1 MIKYK
6 QFLLILTEAVS
17 DNRIKQTKNKFKSI
31 STSHDPDAIHTN
43 SDDIVQHFAD
53 NADPSDKKEHLQWI
67 MNQYKKGNVKQ
78 EDDQDI
84 HKTLTNFRTY
94 QKKLGEKDLN
104 RYKHVD
110 DVKKALEPHVGTD
123 ASYKAIVPHPDAPLI
138 HKHGEHEVHELN
150 STDASRHYFRG
161 GSVCTAR
168 NDEHCQHDN
177 YSRDG
182 QLYHVKARG
191 ENGKFKDY
199 NLFLSNDTDI
209 RGHELADK
217 ENKHEEFKDFIKRNP
232 ELKNVD
238 KWQGK
243 TTALTSDE
251 NFDKHFDNLRKND
264 LEGLLNNERLQ
275 DHHLTHLMK
284 DDDFNVREAV
294 ANNPK
299 AQDHHLTH
307 LMQDDNLFVRTAVA
321 NNPNAQ
327 EHHLTHLMKDDDYD
341 VRKAVADHPKAQAHH
356 LTHLM
361 KDDDPYVKYEVAKSE
376 KAQEHHLTHLMNDD
390 VSYVRSAVAKSE
402 KAQEHHLTH
411 LMKDDHYAVRTAVA
425 NNPNAQEHHLTHL
438 MQDKKS
444 SSVRWAVAKH
454 PKAQEYHLTHLMK
467 DDDYDVRK
475 AVADHPKAQEHHLTH
490 LIRDTSATVREAAQ
504 KALKVLNKTNLRNES

>member
-17 DNRIKQTKNKFKSI
+17 DNRIRQTKNKFKSI
-31 STSHDPDAIHTN
+31 STSHDPDAIHTE
-43 SDDIVQHFAD
+43 SDDIIQHFAD

-67 MNQYKKGNVKQ
+67 MNQYKKGNIKQ

-84 HKTLTNFRTY
+84 NKTLTNFRTY

-104 RYKHVD
+104 RYPHID
-110 DVKKALEPHVGTD
+110 DVKKALEPHAGTD

-199 NLFLSNDTDI
+199 NLFLSNDTDE
-209 RGHELADK
+209 RWHELADK
-217 ENKHEEFKDFIKRNP
+217 ENNHENFEDFIKRNP

-251 NFDKHFDNLRKND
+251 NFDKHFEKLKKND
-264 LEGLLNNERLQ
+264 LQGLMKDERLK
-275 DHHLTHLMK
+275 DHHVTRLMK
-284 DDDFNVREAV
+284 DDDPDVRLAV
-294 ANNPK
+294 ASNPN

-307 LMQDDNLFVRTAVA
+307 LI
-321 NNPNAQ
+321 
-327 EHHLTHLMKDDDYD
+327 HDYD
-341 VRKAVADHPKAQAHH
+341 RLVRKAVTNNPN
-356 LTHLM
+356 
-361 KDDDPYVKYEVAKSE
+361 
-376 KAQEHHLTHLMNDD
+376 AQEHHLTHLMNDD

-411 LMKDDHYAVRTAVA
+411 LMKDEHYAVRTAVA